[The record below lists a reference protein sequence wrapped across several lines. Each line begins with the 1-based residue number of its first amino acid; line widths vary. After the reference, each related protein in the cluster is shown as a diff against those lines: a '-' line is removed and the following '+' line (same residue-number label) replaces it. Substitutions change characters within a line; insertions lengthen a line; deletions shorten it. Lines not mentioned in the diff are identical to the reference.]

1 VQQRQGDAATQVLAR
16 HAAPDGVFVLRRSA
30 TVIELVTPGG
40 FAMSSHLGG
49 RSEQL
54 QVELTLAA
62 VPQPRRLLLGG
73 LGLGY
78 ALRRAVADRRLER
91 IEVVEI
97 EPVLLRWHHAHL
109 GDLTG
114 AALADPR
121 VTVHIGDVAALILE
135 HERDLDAIALDVD
148 NGPEW
153 LLRPANAALYRPPC
167 LAALAEALRDTGA
180 ASVWGAARSAGLAA
194 SLGTVFA
201 HVDEH
206 AFPVPRGVP
215 DWCCVASLPRRGG

>member
-1 VQQRQGDAATQVLAR
+1 VQPHQADVTTQVLAR
-16 HAAPDGVFVLRRSA
+16 HEGADGVVVLRRA
-30 TVIELVTPGG
+30 ANAIELVTPGG

-62 VPQPRRLLLGG
+62 VPEPRRLLLGG
-73 LGLGY
+73 LGLGFG
-78 ALRRAVADRRLER
+78 LRRAVEDRGLDS

-97 EPVLLRWHHAHL
+97 EPVLLQWHHAHL
-109 GDLTG
+109 GHLTG

-121 VTVHIGDVAALILE
+121 VTVRIGDVAEVLPQ

-153 LLRPANAALYRPPC
+153 LLRPANAVLYLPPS
-167 LAALAEALRDTGA
+167 LSAMAAALCDDGA
-180 ASVWGAARSAGLAA
+180 ASVWGSVRSPRLVA
-194 SLGTVFA
+194 SLATVFT
-201 HVDEH
+201 HIDEH
-206 AFPVPRGVP
+206 AVPVPRGAP
-215 DWCCVASLPRRGG
+215 DWCCVARSPRRRV